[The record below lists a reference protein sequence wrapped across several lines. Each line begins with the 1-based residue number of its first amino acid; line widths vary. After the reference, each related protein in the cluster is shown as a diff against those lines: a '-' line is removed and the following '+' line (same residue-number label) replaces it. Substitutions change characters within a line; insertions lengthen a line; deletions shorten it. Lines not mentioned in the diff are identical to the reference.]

1 MRFFLALGVCILC
14 GPGSVDSTLA
24 SDWAESSEVRSRLD
38 QLKARPKKAA
48 PLSYIDEMT
57 DQAQDSLQKPVKPWR
72 NVTYDTVAPTE
83 LPRKSV
89 RGLGRSIEVAEADK
103 LGYQLNN
110 PEMRNKVLDLY
121 RRPDIVVEQYVI
133 GQ

>member
-1 MRFFLALGVCILC
+1 MRFFLTLSVAILC
-14 GPGSVDSTLA
+14 GLGSVDPTLA
-24 SDWAESSEVRSRLD
+24 SDWTESSEVRSRLD
-38 QLKARPKKAA
+38 QLKARPKNAA
-48 PLSYIDEMT
+48 PSAYIDEIT

-72 NVTYDTVAPTE
+72 NVTYDAIAPKPT
-83 LPRKSV
+83 
-89 RGLGRSIEVAEADK
+89 RGQGRSIEVAEADK

-110 PEMRNKVLDLY
+110 AEMRNQVLELY

>member
-1 MRFFLALGVCILC
+1 MRFSLALCIALLC
-14 GPGSVDSTLA
+14 GVGFVDPTLA

-38 QLKARPKKAA
+38 QLKARPIKAA
-48 PLSYIDEMT
+48 PSAYVDELS
-57 DQAQDSLQKPVKPWR
+57 DQVQDSLQKTVKPWR
-72 NVTYDTVAPTE
+72 NVTYEAIAPTDF
-83 LPRKSV
+83 PKKSA
-89 RGLGRSIEVAEADK
+89 RGQGRSIEVAEADK

-110 PEMRNKVLDLY
+110 AEMRNKVLELY

>member
-1 MRFFLALGVCILC
+1 MRFYLTLCVALLC
-14 GPGSVDSTLA
+14 GVGAVNPALA

-48 PLSYIDEMT
+48 PSAYVDELT
-57 DQAQDSLQKPVKPWR
+57 DQVQGSPQKTVKPWR
-72 NVTYDTVAPTE
+72 NVTYDAIAPTE
-83 LPRKSV
+83 LPKKPA
-89 RGLGRSIEVAEADK
+89 RGQGRSIEVAEADK

-110 PEMRNKVLDLY
+110 AEMRNKVLELY

>member
-1 MRFFLALGVCILC
+1 MRFFLTLSIALLC
-14 GPGSVDSTLA
+14 GVGSVEPTLA

-38 QLKARPKKAA
+38 QLKAWPVKSSPSA
-48 PLSYIDEMT
+48 YVDELT
-57 DQAQDSLQKPVKPWR
+57 EQPQDSLQKTLKPWR
-72 NVTYDTVAPTE
+72 NVTYDAIAPTE
-83 LPRKSV
+83 LPKKASS
-89 RGLGRSIEVAEADK
+89 GHGRSIEVAEADK

-110 PEMRNKVLDLY
+110 AEIRNKVLELY

>member
-1 MRFFLALGVCILC
+1 MRFFLTLSIALLC
-14 GPGSVDSTLA
+14 GVGSVRHTLA

-38 QLKARPKKAA
+38 QLKARPVKSSPSA
-48 PLSYIDEMT
+48 YVDELT
-57 DQAQDSLQKPVKPWR
+57 AQPQDSLQKTVKPWR
-72 NVTYDTVAPTE
+72 NVTYDAIAPTE
-83 LPRKSV
+83 LPKKTTS
-89 RGLGRSIEVAEADK
+89 GQGRSTEVAEADK

-110 PEMRNKVLDLY
+110 AEIRNKVLELY

>member
-1 MRFFLALGVCILC
+1 MRCCLALGVALVC
-14 GPGSVDSTLA
+14 GVGAVAPILA

-38 QLKARPKKAA
+38 QLRMRPVKSS
-48 PLSYIDEMT
+48 PSVYVDESA
-57 DQAQDSLQKPVKPWR
+57 DQAQDLLQKTVKPWR
-72 NVTYDTVAPTE
+72 NVTYDAIAPTE
-83 LPRKSV
+83 LPKKST
-89 RGLGRSIEVAEADK
+89 RAQGKSIGVAEADK

-110 PEMRNKVLDLY
+110 SEMRNKVLELY

>member
-1 MRFFLALGVCILC
+1 MRFFLTLSFALLSGV
-14 GPGSVDSTLA
+14 GSVGPTLA

-38 QLKARPKKAA
+38 QLKARPVKSSPSA
-48 PLSYIDEMT
+48 YVDELT
-57 DQAQDSLQKPVKPWR
+57 AQPQDSLQKTVKPWR
-72 NVTYDTVAPTE
+72 NVTYDAIAPTE
-83 LPRKSV
+83 LPKKPA
-89 RGLGRSIEVAEADK
+89 RGQGRSIEVAEADK

-110 PEMRNKVLDLY
+110 AEMRNKVLELY

>member
-1 MRFFLALGVCILC
+1 MRFFLTLSIVLLC
-14 GPGSVDSTLA
+14 GVGSVRPTLA

-38 QLKARPKKAA
+38 QLKARSVKSSPSA
-48 PLSYIDEMT
+48 YVDELT
-57 DQAQDSLQKPVKPWR
+57 AQPQDSLQKTVKPWR
-72 NVTYDTVAPTE
+72 NVTYDAIAPTE
-83 LPRKSV
+83 LPKMVTS
-89 RGLGRSIEVAEADK
+89 GHGRSIEVAEADK

-110 PEMRNKVLDLY
+110 AEIRKKVLELY

>member
-1 MRFFLALGVCILC
+1 MRFFLTLSIALLC
-14 GPGSVDSTLA
+14 GVGAVKPTLA

-38 QLKARPKKAA
+38 QLKARPFKAA
-48 PLSYIDEMT
+48 PSAYVDELSE
-57 DQAQDSLQKPVKPWR
+57 QAHDSPQKTVKPWR
-72 NVTYDTVAPTE
+72 NVTYDVIAPTE
-83 LPRKSV
+83 LPKKPA
-89 RGLGRSIEVAEADK
+89 RGQGRSIEVAEADK

-110 PEMRNKVLDLY
+110 AEMRNKVLELY

>member
-1 MRFFLALGVCILC
+1 MRLSLKLCVALLC
-14 GPGSVDSTLA
+14 GVGSVNPALA

-38 QLKARPKKAA
+38 QLKARPIKAA
-48 PLSYIDEMT
+48 PSAYVDELT
-57 DQAQDSLQKPVKPWR
+57 DQVQGSLQKPVKPWR
-72 NVTYDTVAPTE
+72 NVTYDAIAPKPT
-83 LPRKSV
+83 
-89 RGLGRSIEVAEADK
+89 RGQGRSIEVAEADK

-110 PEMRNKVLDLY
+110 AEMRNQVLELY

>member
-1 MRFFLALGVCILC
+1 MRFFLTLSIALLC
-14 GPGSVDSTLA
+14 GVGSVRPTLA

-38 QLKARPKKAA
+38 QLKARSVKSSPSAYVDDLTA
-48 PLSYIDEMT
+48 QP
-57 DQAQDSLQKPVKPWR
+57 QDSHQKTVKPWR
-72 NVTYDTVAPTE
+72 NVTYDAIAPTE
-83 LPRKSV
+83 LPKMVTS
-89 RGLGRSIEVAEADK
+89 GHGRSIEVAEADK

-110 PEMRNKVLDLY
+110 AEIRKKVLELY

>member
-1 MRFFLALGVCILC
+1 MRFSLTLCVALLC
-14 GPGSVDSTLA
+14 GLGSVHPVLA

-38 QLKARPKKAA
+38 QLKTRPTKAP
-48 PLSYIDEMT
+48 PLAYADEVT
-57 DQAQDSLQKPVKPWR
+57 GQAEDSLQKTVKPWR
-72 NVTYDTVAPTE
+72 NVTYEAISPTE
-83 LPRKSV
+83 LSKKTA
-89 RGLGRSIEVAEADK
+89 RGQGRPIEVAEAEK

-110 PEMRNKVLDLY
+110 AVMRGKVLELY